1 MEATTGI
8 NNFEAWNYLILA
20 VIAFVF
26 LVGSDEVK
34 EFVIKIL
41 FPAYLFI
48 LIVLYALFLV
58 AGCWEEKPK
67 PSVSPVP
74 ESEQQS
80 SPISV
85 PYQDLGKSQIQKL

>member
-20 VIAFVF
+20 IIAFVF

-41 FPAYLFI
+41 FPAYFFI
-48 LIVLYALFLV
+48 LIVLYALFLA

-67 PSVSPVP
+67 LPVSPVP

-80 SPISV
+80 SQPPV
-85 PYQDLGKSQIQKL
+85 PQLYKEQSQIQRL